1 MNRLKISARIFLG
14 YFLIVGLAAWFL
26 LNTFIA
32 QLRPGVRQSVE
43 EVLVDVANLLAEVV
57 EREVAAGSMRDGD
70 FASDMRDFLQREL
83 NADIWDLKK
92 NHPSLRVYITDRKG
106 RLIYD
111 SDGAPPG
118 TDYSQWRDVYLTLRG
133 EYGARSTPL
142 DPADEL
148 STVMHVAAPIRRYN
162 EIIGVLTVAKPN
174 SSVQPFIEISE
185 QKMTRVSLLLVAVS
199 LLIGL
204 FFAWWFTYSIRS
216 LAQYARKVSRGE
228 RVAPPEIHE
237 SELAELGTAMERMR
251 QELEGK
257 GYVENYIHTLTH
269 EMKSPLSAIKGAAEL
284 LQEAMPPDEREKFL
298 RNILGE
304 AGRLQDLVSRMLD
317 LALVEKR
324 QSPQDIETVRLD
336 ALAAEAVAS
345 KAAEIRTRNLRLDIE
360 VPATLAV
367 RGERFLLRQA
377 LLNLLDNAIA
387 FSDTGGAILIS
398 GRRQGGNCEIAV
410 IDSGPG
416 IPEYA
421 RERVFDRFYS
431 LPRPD
436 SGRKSTGL
444 GLSFVREVSHLHR
457 GSVVLENL
465 PQGGL
470 AARLILPA
478 IAPAA

>member
-1 MNRLKISARIFLG
+1 MKISVRIFLG
-14 YFLIVGLAAWFL
+14 YFLIVGLAAYFL

-43 EVLVDVANLLAEVV
+43 EVMVDVANLLAELV
-57 EREVAAGSMRDGD
+57 EREVAAGSMSDGE
-70 FASDMRDFLQREL
+70 FARGMQDFLQREL
-83 NADIWDLKK
+83 NANIWDLKK
-92 NHPSLRVYITDRKG
+92 SNPSLRVYIADRKG

-111 SDGAPPG
+111 SEGAPPG
-118 TDYSQWRDVYLTLRG
+118 ADYSRWRDVYLTLRG

-148 STVMHVAAPIRRYN
+148 STVMHVAAPIRRGD
-162 EIIGVLTVAKPN
+162 EIVGVLTVAKPN
-174 SSVQPFIEISE
+174 SSAQPFIEISE
-185 QKMTRVSLLLVAVS
+185 QKMTRISLLLVASS

-204 FFAWWFTYSIRS
+204 FFSWWFTHSIRS

-228 RVAPPEIHE
+228 RASLPEIQE
-237 SELAELGTAMERMR
+237 SELSELGHAMERMR

-284 LQEAMPPDEREKFL
+284 LQEEMPAGEREKFL

-324 QSPQDIETVRLD
+324 QSLQDIETADLD
-336 ALAAEAVAS
+336 GLVDEVVSIKAVEIKTRDLRISIDVPPAL
-345 KAAEIRTRNLRLDIE
+345 K
-360 VPATLAV
+360 V

-387 FSDTGGAILIS
+387 FSHAGGEIHIKA
-398 GRRQGGNCEIAV
+398 REQGGNCEITV
-410 IDSGPG
+410 IDGGPG

-421 RERVFDRFYS
+421 RERVFERFYS

-444 GLSFVREVSHLHR
+444 GLSFVREAIALHR
-457 GSVVLENL
+457 GSVLLENL

-470 AARLILPA
+470 AARLVLPA
-478 IAPAA
+478 TSPAV

>member
-1 MNRLKISARIFLG
+1 MKISARIFLG
-14 YFLIVGLAAWFL
+14 YFLIVGLAAYFL

-43 EVLVDVANLLAEVV
+43 EVMVDIANLLAEVV
-57 EREVAAGSMRDGD
+57 EREVVSGSISNGD
-70 FASDMRDFLQREL
+70 FAQGMGDFLQRTL
-83 NADIWDLKK
+83 NANIWDMKK
-92 NHPSLRVYITDRKG
+92 NHPSLRVYLTDRNG

-111 SDGAPPG
+111 SAGDIPG
-118 TDYSQWRDVYLTLRG
+118 TDYSQWRDVHLTLRG

-148 STVMHVAAPIRRYN
+148 STVMHVAAPIRYQG
-162 EIIGVLTVAKPN
+162 EIIGVLTVSKPN

-185 QKMTRVSLLLVAVS
+185 QKMTRISLVLVAVS

-204 FFAWWFTYSIRS
+204 FFAYWFTNSIRS
-216 LAQYARKVSRGE
+216 LAHYARKVSRGE
-228 RVAPPEIHE
+228 RVALPVIHE
-237 SELAELGTAMERMR
+237 SELAELGSAVERMR

-284 LQEAMPPDEREKFL
+284 LQEQMPPNEREKFL
-298 RNILGE
+298 RNILSE

-317 LALVEKR
+317 QAMLEKR
-324 QSPQDIETVRLD
+324 QSLQDITTVNLGELVD
-336 ALAAEAVAS
+336 EVLSS
-345 KAAEIRTRNLRLDIE
+345 KAVEIRTRKLHIKTD
-360 VPATLAV
+360 VPPVLAV

-377 LLNLLDNAIA
+377 LLNLLDNAVD
-387 FSDTGGAILIS
+387 FSDVGGMIVIN
-398 GRRQGGNCEIAV
+398 GREEGGNSELSI
-410 IDSGPG
+410 IDGGPG

-421 RERVFDRFYS
+421 RERVFERFYS

-444 GLSFVREVSHLHR
+444 GLSFVREVAALHG
-457 GSVVLENL
+457 GSILLGNL
-465 PQGGL
+465 PHGGL

-478 IAPAA
+478 MTPNA